1 MSTPNI
7 DSLIKIE
14 SGNIKQIKEFVV
26 HLTTS
31 EGTNRIKPYDVIC
44 TNVLNDNTET
54 YIPDRFTEADTKGYW
69 VTFNGLK
76 VDGKVNIYVDP
87 NWKERKFNDS

>member
-1 MSTPNI
+1 MTNPNV

-54 YIPDRFTEADTKGYW
+54 YIPNRFTETDTKGYW
-69 VTFNGLK
+69 IKEDGQIVA
-76 VDGKVNIYVDP
+76 GKVNIYVSS
-87 NWKERKFNDS
+87 NWKERKFNDY